1 MRITPLD
8 VRKQEFGKAMRG
20 FDCDE
25 VRGFLSTLADEYETV
40 LVDNKQLRETIM
52 AQDDKIAGYQ
62 KIENALRDTMLTA
75 QKAMADSK
83 ETARKEGELIV
94 RTAQQE
100 ARQIME
106 ECRRRTEE
114 LRREIMMLRKEK
126 ETYLARFRS
135 LAEAQIKFVDTH
147 ETDFE
152 DLDQRLVQLIDS
164 VVGGLGTSRGE
175 KTTTPVTHAPT
186 EPVAPAPAAPPSP
199 RPSYSS
205 PEVDVWRDYKPATV
219 GPEGIPTAEAGL
231 VDVAA
236 DEIVLSIAALKDQ
249 NGGPDPFAKAPRTV
263 DQDVAAPV

>member
-52 AQDDKIAGYQ
+52 AQDEKISGYQ

-83 ETARKEGELIV
+83 ETARKEGDLIV
-94 RTAQQE
+94 KTAQQE

-126 ETYLARFRS
+126 EAYLARFRS
-135 LAEAQIKFVDTH
+135 LAEAQVKFVDTH

-152 DLDQRLVQLIDS
+152 DLDKRLVQMVDS
-164 VVGGLGTSRGE
+164 VVGGLGSSSGE
-175 KTTTPVTHAPT
+175 KTATPVFT
-186 EPVAPAPAAPPSP
+186 APADPVDAAPSAPPPP
-199 RPSYSS
+199 RPTYHS

-219 GPEGIPTAEAGL
+219 GQEADLNAEEGL
-231 VDVAA
+231 RDDAA
-236 DEIVLSIAALKDQ
+236 DEIVQSIASLEEEKDDL
-249 NGGPDPFAKAPRTV
+249 DPFTKAPATADLEV
-263 DQDVAAPV
+263 TAPV